1 MLGISKKGTPIWRTT
16 LMAPLKMQR
25 SAHHETDIFA
35 TISLT
40 RSVHDYVNFS
50 VSLFHLLTYTSASW
64 FSCRSI
70 CLQRRCIPQSY
81 MVPIQ
86 GGLLELPAV
95 QLAAELKGTQLCHG
109 LAGGRL
115 SAGRAPEART
125 TTQRQRCL
133 LQKSRAALAA
143 AAAVAA
149 ALAVGQGEQ

>member
-25 SAHHETDIFA
+25 SAHHATDIFA

-70 CLQRRCIPQSY
+70 CLKRRCIPESY

-109 LAGGRL
+109 LTGGRL

-125 TTQRQRCL
+125 TTQRCL
-133 LQKSRAALAA
+133 LQKSRAAQA